1 MKNIDFLKNGFI
13 AHRGIF
19 DNKVVP
25 ENSIKAFKEAISN
38 NYIIEL
44 DVHLTKDER
53 VVVFHDDTLKRMT
66 NKNGNIKDYTFEELR
81 KTKLLDTNYT
91 IPSLIEVLEL
101 VNGKV
106 PLLIELKYDVKRHK
120 LEKKLIELL
129 DKYNGKFA
137 IQSFSPSIVR
147 YFKVNRKNYIRG
159 LLVSSRRDNVLEKIS
174 NSMIFVPY
182 CKPDFLSVQK
192 DLYNSTR
199 VKKFKNKKPV
209 LAWTIKSKEDVKK
222 YKDCFDNIIC
232 NINSII

>member
-1 MKNIDFLKNGFI
+1 MKNIDFLKNGII

-19 DNKVVP
+19 DNKIVP

-44 DVHLTKDER
+44 DVHLTKDEK

-174 NSMIFVPY
+174 NSMVFIPY
-182 CKPDFLSVQK
+182 CKPDFLSVDK
-192 DLYNSTR
+192 VLYNNPKVR
-199 VKKFKNKKPV
+199 KFKNKKLV